1 MNTYGDSRQVWIKL
15 SRKFDPKTGSSQT
28 ILRKK
33 FVKIEL
39 DYVTRDFEDWITEIE
54 LLRGDSQKL
63 GVIIDDIE
71 MMTHILS
78 DLPE

>member
-1 MNTYGDSRQVWIKL
+1 MDKIIKKIWFKNRVLLDNTTQEIC
-15 SRKFDPKTGSSQT
+15 
-28 ILRKK
+28 
-33 FVKIEL
+33 KIEL